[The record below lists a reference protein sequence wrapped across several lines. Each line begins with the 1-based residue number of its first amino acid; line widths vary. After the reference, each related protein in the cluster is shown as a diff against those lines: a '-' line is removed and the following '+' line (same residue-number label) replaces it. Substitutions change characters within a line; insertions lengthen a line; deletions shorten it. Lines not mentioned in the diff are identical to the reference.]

1 MWYMHD
7 GMGLWMVFGGIF
19 MLLFWGA
26 VVALVVWGINQL
38 RGNRVSST
46 VAPITHTPLDIA
58 KERYAKGEISHEE
71 FGHIKKN
78 CPSPD

>member
-38 RGNRVSST
+38 RGNRSSNT
-46 VAPITHTPLDIA
+46 DAPLIHSPLDIA
-58 KERYAKGEISHEE
+58 KERYAKGDISHEE
-71 FGHIKKN
+71 FEYIKKEL
-78 CPSPD
+78 

>member
-38 RGNRVSST
+38 RGNRGST
-46 VAPITHTPLDIA
+46 TDAPLWHTPLDIA
-58 KERYAKGEISHEE
+58 NERYAKGELSHEE
-71 FGHIKKN
+71 FEHIKKEL
-78 CPSPD
+78 S

>member
-26 VVALVVWGINQL
+26 IVVLVVWGINQL
-38 RGNRVSST
+38 KRNRGSST
-46 VAPITHTPLDIA
+46 DAHLRPTPLDIT

-71 FGHIKKN
+71 FERIKKEL
-78 CPSPD
+78 

>member
-19 MLLFWGA
+19 MLLFWG
-26 VVALVVWGINQL
+26 VVIFLIVWGINQL
-38 RGNRVSST
+38 KGNRGPST
-46 VAPITHTPLDIA
+46 YVPQSHTPLDIA

-71 FGHIKKN
+71 FEHIKKEL
-78 CPSPD
+78 S